1 MKEFEE
7 SNYRKFSDP
16 NNIMSE
22 LFSVACS
29 LCGYEEI
36 SFVAENTPES
46 IGDIAKRAYDENP
59 DMSDEE
65 MDALMDGPIDA
76 WQQVD
81 DYNCEN
87 GIPTFLCFDCHE
99 QLKNGDI
106 KVSDILIG
114 EEE

>member
-1 MKEFEE
+1 MKNKSIKQWKSWNFSQKKAEVNNMKEFEE

-76 WQQVD
+76 
-81 DYNCEN
+81 
-87 GIPTFLCFDCHE
+87 
-99 QLKNGDI
+99 
-106 KVSDILIG
+106 
-114 EEE
+114 